1 MISSMSIKPFVP
13 SFTPLDEDERELEHL
28 DASIALPEEAREAIL
43 APYRAEAKKNV
54 TMRLSEGLISELK
67 KKAEEEGIPYQTLA
81 SIVLQ
86 KYVRGGYLEREAVRE
101 VVKALKD

>member
-1 MISSMSIKPFVP
+1 MSDAYIPNFGL
-13 SFTPLDEDERELEHL
+13 LDDEERELEHL
-28 DASIALPEEAREAIL
+28 DAATALPEEAREAIL

-54 TMRLSEGLISELK
+54 TMRLSEGLIAELK
-67 KKAEEEGIPYQTLA
+67 KKAEAEGLPYQTLA

-86 KYVRGGYLEREAVRE
+86 RYVRGAYLERDAVRE

>member
-1 MISSMSIKPFVP
+1 MSESSNISMHPLP
-13 SFTPLDEDERELEHL
+13 SPRKTC
-28 DASIALPEEAREAIL
+28 EAIL

-67 KKAEEEGIPYQTLA
+67 KKAEEEGVPYQTLA